1 MHKITDM
8 KTIEVSDEMYQQ
20 LIELATEM
28 TTQDPLG
35 TRMPHLFQIQT
46 DERVYKDDMNG
57 DTKVFVD
64 SSGDFLIIETFE
76 GLKDYMLDK
85 MHESLLPEDLKQ
97 WWDDW
102 QEGSIFSTDLVD
114 YLEEQFPELRET
126 SYSIE
131 HKYENAFFTSK
142 ACARHIELNDY
153 HYANPKV
160 YLKHAWRNPEMEL
173 VSTFLCGLV
182 GKKMHT

>member
-1 MHKITDM
+1 M

-46 DERVYKDDMNG
+46 DVRVYKDDLNG

-64 SSGDFLIIETFE
+64 SSGDFLIIETFGE
-76 GLKDYMLDK
+76 LKDYMLNT
-85 MHESLLPEDLKQ
+85 MHESLLPEDLKE
-97 WWDDW
+97 WWDAW
-102 QEGSIFSTDLVD
+102 QEGSPFDTNLVD
-114 YLEEQFPELRET
+114 YLEEQFPDLKET

-131 HKYENAFFTSK
+131 YKYENAFLTSK